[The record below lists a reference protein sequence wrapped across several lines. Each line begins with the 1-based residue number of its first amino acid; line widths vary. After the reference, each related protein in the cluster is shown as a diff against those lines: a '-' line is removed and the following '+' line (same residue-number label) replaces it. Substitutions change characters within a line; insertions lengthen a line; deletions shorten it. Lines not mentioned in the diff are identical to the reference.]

1 MNEDGCYT
9 IGFSGIDGSGKSTQ
23 AQRLADWLT
32 EGGVD
37 VFMTKSQPRAMSSIF
52 RLSERLFGDP
62 YAYHPAVPATLREIL
77 VASDLEGHHHSVVRP
92 NRRKGRIIIL
102 DRCKYCYAT
111 YAHAYGADMTWIE
124 QVYALVSD
132 PDMIFLIDV
141 PGDVAFERLVR
152 RSQKPPKS
160 DESAAFLETVR
171 QHYLMRA
178 TLLSNLVIVDGE
190 DDPDDVTESIRRYV
204 VEHVPLSVVPSTVS
218 RTEEPA

>member
-1 MNEDGCYT
+1 MTEDGCYT
-9 IGFSGIDGSGKSTQ
+9 IGFSGVDGSGKSTQ

-32 EGGVD
+32 DAGVD
-37 VFMTKSQPRAMSSIF
+37 VFLTKSQPRAISSIF

-102 DRCKYCYAT
+102 DRCKYCYDT
-111 YAHAYGADMTWIE
+111 YARSYGADMAWIE
-124 QVYALVSD
+124 KVYALVSD
-132 PDMIFLIDV
+132 PDMIFLLDV
-141 PGDVAFERLVR
+141 PGDVAFARLLR
-152 RSQKPPKS
+152 RSHKPPKS

-190 DDPDDVTESIRRYV
+190 DDPDQVTESIRRYV
-204 VEHVPLSVVPSTVS
+204 LEHVPLSVGPSPRGRAEDLV
-218 RTEEPA
+218 